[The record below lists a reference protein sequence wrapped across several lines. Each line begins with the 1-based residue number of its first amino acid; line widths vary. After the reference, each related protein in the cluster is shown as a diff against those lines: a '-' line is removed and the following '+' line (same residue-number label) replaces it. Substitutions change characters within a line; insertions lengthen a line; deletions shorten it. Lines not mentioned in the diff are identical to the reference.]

1 LTGAAGAP
9 ANFAI
14 APINLRKSP
23 FYVTIAMDDMGEAG
37 CSIGRT
43 GTVTFGDA
51 PAESARAGSGDSAP
65 HLKGSI
71 SES

>member
-23 FYVTIAMDDMGEAG
+23 FYVTIAMDDMGAAG

-43 GTVTFGDA
+43 GTVSFGDVSG
-51 PAESARAGSGDSAP
+51 ESARAGSGDTGP
-65 HLKGSI
+65 RLKGSI